1 MGEDGR
7 KLRIMKGSQ
16 FLINFEAIHHDPV
29 QWPQPEKFVPER
41 FDFNQAN
48 NKWTL
53 TTEGKPRN
61 PLSFTPFMGGKRIC
75 LGKTFVDTSIRF
87 TVPMLVYFLNFD
99 FTNPKEQSTKKD
111 YYSIGG
117 QRELDMPMRIT
128 IRNKA

>member
-1 MGEDGR
+1 
-7 KLRIMKGSQ
+7 
-16 FLINFEAIHHDPV
+16 
-29 QWPQPEKFVPER
+29 VPER